1 MIVTTSGKACRC
13 RRYFS
18 DPADVRA
25 VAQLAEAERAE
36 ARRSPS
42 PNQAKGLASAHEMR
56 RAEDRVA
63 QWRRGNGELRV
74 EPHRPRRSA
83 GSEDAWARADGE
95 EDQYR
100 RIGRDCSRSVG
111 RAAMGLSSSWPARRV
126 RRFLDRPA

>member
-36 ARRSPS
+36 ARRRLSPT
-42 PNQAKGLASAHEMR
+42 QAEGLAAAHEMR

-74 EPHRPRRSA
+74 ETPQAAAISRFGGRLGSGRWRGGPVSPDRSRLLA
-83 GSEDAWARADGE
+83 QCW
-95 EDQYR
+95 
-100 RIGRDCSRSVG
+100 
-111 RAAMGLSSSWPARRV
+111 
-126 RRFLDRPA
+126 